1 MMGFAE
7 PYCERVVTTTIDYTS
22 LNVTVTVKKQNAN
35 TVRVVLDNE
44 HITGIRAG
52 GTFQQ
57 WGNGVWANQD
67 DAVANFAQGWTQD
80 GNAWYKDFVFSTYPT
95 TGNFQIYILM
105 DHNAGTPAVAGFT
118 LGSIDID
125 NACSGGGS
133 TPEPEPTPATFTINT
148 VWPDT
153 RVSATK
159 NGDDIN
165 VAIASYGGGQWQAQ
179 LKLEHNL
186 SFDAKKAY
194 KVAYSLTA
202 NKDCGGITFK
212 TDDNNGA
219 VYENQSIDLTA
230 NTPYNYEKVF
240 SGQAGNN
247 KITVFDFGWVGENT
261 NITIS
266 DLTLVEYSPATAS
279 SINGDLIPFKAVDG
293 NTETRWQAA
302 STGEQWWKMDYG
314 TAQSFNRVNITWEA
328 SYAKSFTIQ
337 GSNNDENY
345 TTLAT
350 ISGQTIST
358 FPYKQVI
365 DLDQIYN
372 YRYVKFVGTENGNG
386 YGFSFYEF
394 EIMEVETSV
403 LTDVVITSPKR
414 KTVCAVGQSLD
425 ITAVARDQYEMPMDG
440 QTISYSVSPAARGTI
455 DANGHYTASQVGE
468 VTITATCSNKSAT
481 IAVVNTVSGNLA
493 LNKTATAG
501 DNETPIGNAN
511 DNNLGSFWSLGP
523 NKTSDKWWWQVDLEE
538 TYDLSLVIIKWE
550 GACPTE
556 HAIQVSTDGTNWTD
570 AATKSGW
577 PEIGGEND
585 HNYQFYDVNATARY
599 IRVKATALR
608 EVAWGMKI
616 YDFQAFGTESASP
629 TKSVSAAVN
638 DPTMGTAT
646 VKQNDVA
653 VTEVETG
660 STVTFSAVAN
670 DGYIFVNWSNG
681 EENATFNTEVNTNM
695 NLTANFRALNHISC
709 NEELTNGDYTVY
721 VTYRKT
727 ATENEYEFIV
737 RSAQTMTGFSNAY
750 IGHINGNN
758 QVNLNGQGS
767 LTGNGHKLSYTFTS
781 STEPK
786 LNTPLYVNFANHG
799 EVTFNQINNGTV
811 FEFAV
816 ACADPEITAIE
827 LNKTEATLDM
837 GNTLTLVPTFTPA
850 YMSADITWQTSNADV
865 ATVSNGVVTPV
876 AAGNV
881 TITAKVTEDVKAT
894 CSVTVQASTSHNWY
908 GYGTSQDLDYTYRI
922 EYTTDHHIVAHVK
935 RQGNKTGLV
944 PAQMLISGAWTTI
957 NVTEGEEEGWK
968 KGTTEATFTAG
979 DDIHILIQSA
989 YAGPTSKIEFDYE
1002 VGSDNVMPTIVPSTI
1017 TLSSNNLMLSVSD
1030 ADVQLTAEIHHRD
1043 AANKTLVWSS
1053 DDESVATVAS
1063 DGTIHPVGVGATT
1076 IHATTHNSISASC
1089 DVTIVGELDPETYWG
1104 NGTSADVAIA
1114 YSITRNADHTLTYT
1128 VEALHAKDGFGV
1140 QVNDGEYHNAV
1151 KGDDGI
1157 YRYSSASTY
1166 EDGVVINGFFYMPF
1180 AGGAARVD
1188 FRYTVG
1194 SASEQQAYIP
1204 VTFDQNA
1211 EDASWIND
1219 NDGQMRD
1226 VTIGRTLTANGNFKT
1241 LCLPF
1246 SMNAEQIAE
1255 TFGDCEILML
1265 TGGRMKSEKDIYVQ
1279 YEPVNEIIAGKP
1291 YLMTVDNNV
1300 AGLDFNGV
1308 LINSSTANNEIS
1320 VDLGGGKSIAMV
1332 GTFVKLSLT
1341 AADLFYLSSDGYL
1354 YSVKLYGEENGGAAI
1369 SMPAFRCYYRFTGFG
1384 DNPAGVMV
1392 RVVRGTDVYTDVE
1405 DMTDTAV
1412 ATKLLRDGQLFIVRD
1427 GMYYTVTGLKV
1438 K

>member
-1 MMGFAE
+1 MKRYFSFLCVLCCASVMGFA
-7 PYCERVVTTTIDYTS
+7 IDWSGYSWLGNGGVDGKYNSKIKATVSPS
-22 LNVTVTVKKQNAN
+22 LGTGFINNLQTNGGHASIHIAMPSAEFGAISLDAADYHTEGSGFFPHLDAFKKQETEFTVVCSGTTYTFTVYYEDGEPEDLTGFNLAKGKSVTAGHSALPAANAN
-35 TVRVVLDNE
+35 DADVSSR
-44 HITGIRAG
+44 
-52 GTFQQ
+52 
-57 WGNGVWANQD
+57 WGSEG
-67 DAVANFAQGWTQD
+67 AQHY
-80 GNAWYKDFVFSTYPT
+80 A
-95 TGNFQIYILM
+95 
-105 DHNAGTPAVAGFT
+105 A
-118 LGSIDID
+118 
-125 NACSGGGS
+125 
-133 TPEPEPTPATFTINT
+133 
-148 VWPDT
+148 
-153 RVSATK
+153 
-159 NGDDIN
+159 
-165 VAIASYGGGQWQAQ
+165 
-179 LKLEHNL
+179 
-186 SFDAKKAY
+186 
-194 KVAYSLTA
+194 
-202 NKDCGGITFK
+202 
-212 TDDNNGA
+212 
-219 VYENQSIDLTA
+219 
-230 NTPYNYEKVF
+230 
-240 SGQAGNN
+240 
-247 KITVFDFGWVGENT
+247 VGENAGDWWYVDLGDFYQVDQIKILFETAAPTDYDLLISNNAASWTVIGTYTTQPKTGNTDENYNVYNFTDKVGRYVKIFARNGYNNMQYGISMYEFEVYGDHASIDDHNPPTITSASLSGDPEWNQVNIAVSGTDPEDGAVTSFHVTDATHGVDQSCVAT
-261 NITIS
+261 NGIITVT
-266 DLTLVEYSPATAS
+266 DLSGETSYSFTV
-279 SINGDLIPFKAVDG
+279 KAVDVAG
-293 NTETRWQAA
+293 NE
-302 STGEQWWKMDYG
+302 STNSVVVNATTSQDTSVPLVSAPTPSG
-314 TAQSFNRVNITWEA
+314 TNKDVVHIYSDAFPSTDGHSA
-328 SYAKSFTIQ
+328 C
-337 GSNNDENY
+337 
-345 TTLAT
+345 LAHDFKKDGFGGVALMEEKN
-350 ISGQTIST
+350 ISGD
-358 FPYKQVI
+358 KC
-365 DLDQIYN
+365 LIYN
-372 YRYVKFVGTENGNG
+372 INGAAEVTCGHWDGGINAIIAADGYHHESYTGIDASEMEYLHVDIWSLQACSNINIQINDVSLNTKRSHNGNG
-386 YGFSFYEF
+386 WNSYD
-394 EIMEVETSV
+394 IA
-403 LTDVVITSPKR
+403 LTDYTFGDGEHTRISNVRFMKFNGLNSITGKM
-414 KTVCAVGQSLD
+414 ALD
-425 ITAVARDQYEMPMDG
+425 NIYFWK
-440 QTISYSVSPAARGTI
+440 
-455 DANGHYTASQVGE
+455 TAS
-468 VTITATCSNKSAT
+468 
-481 IAVVNTVSGNLA
+481 
-493 LNKTATAG
+493 
-501 DNETPIGNAN
+501 
-511 DNNLGSFWSLGP
+511 
-523 NKTSDKWWWQVDLEE
+523 
-538 TYDLSLVIIKWE
+538 
-550 GACPTE
+550 
-556 HAIQVSTDGTNWTD
+556 
-570 AATKSGW
+570 
-577 PEIGGEND
+577 
-585 HNYQFYDVNATARY
+585 
-599 IRVKATALR
+599 
-608 EVAWGMKI
+608 GM
-616 YDFQAFGTESASP
+616 
-629 TKSVSAAVN
+629 KSVSASVN
-638 DPTMGTAT
+638 NAEMGTAT
-646 VKQNDVA
+646 VKQNGVA

-681 EENATFNTEVNTNM
+681 NTNATFNATVDAAM
-695 NLTANFRALNHISC
+695 NLTANFRALGNIYC
-709 NEELTNGDYTVY
+709 NTLVHSSNGGQEHDAY
-721 VTYRKT
+721 VTMKRSG
-727 ATENEYEFIV
+727 ENEYQLIV
-737 RSAQTMTGFSNAY
+737 RAEYALGNFSNTEFRIKALDAENTSNY
-750 IGHINGNN
+750 NLNNRGVLSNGNHT
-758 QVNLNGQGS
+758 
-767 LTGNGHKLSYTFTS
+767 LTGTII
-781 STEPK
+781 STIEPEMISGK
-786 LNTPLYVNFANHG
+786 LYVNIVGQWEGQFDRLTNI
-799 EVTFNQINNGTV
+799 EYSQP
-811 FEFAV
+811 
-816 ACADPEITAIE
+816 CADPDITDID
-827 LNKTEATLDM
+827 LNRTEATLDM

-850 YMSADITWQTSNADV
+850 YMSADITWQTSNPDV

-881 TITAKVTEDVKAT
+881 TITAKVTDDIKAT

-1089 DVTIVGELDPETYWG
+1089 DVTIVGELEPETYWG

-1128 VEALHAKDGFGV
+1128 VEALHSKDGFGV

-1188 FRYTVG
+1188 FSYTVG

-1211 EDASWIND
+1211 EDASWIAAN
-1219 NDGQMRD
+1219 NGQMRD

-1291 YLMTVDNNV
+1291 YLMTIDNTVN
-1300 AGLDFNGV
+1300 GLDFNGV

-1341 AADLFYLSSDGYL
+1341 DADFYLSNDGYL
-1354 YSVKLYGEENGGAAI
+1354 YSVKLYGEENGGAVI
-1369 SMPAFRCYYRFTGFG
+1369 SIPAFRCYYRFTGFG

-1412 ATKLLRDGQLFIVRD
+1412 ATKLLREGQLFIVRD

>member
-1 MMGFAE
+1 MKRLFSFLCVLCCASVMGFAIDWSGYDFLGDGAGGGAYSNKYKVAPAEGQSVVNIQRPGWASE
-7 PYCERVVTTTIDYTS
+7 PGIYTS
-22 LNVTVTVKKQNAN
+22 GFGGAISSCSLGDKCAIDGGGIVLYLSAFTQQETEVTV
-35 TVRVVLDNE
+35 
-44 HITGIRAG
+44 
-52 GTFQQ
+52 
-57 WGNGVWANQD
+57 
-67 DAVANFAQGWTQD
+67 VAAQGSKTFTVYYADGEPEDLTGWNIARGKTAYAGHVAENGIAAAND
-80 GNAWYKDFVFSTYPT
+80 GNKGTRWGSNGASHYAAVGENAGDWWYVDLGDFYQVDQIKILFETAAPTDYDLLISNNAASWTVIGTYTTQPK
-95 TGNFQIYILM
+95 TGNTDENYNVYNFTDKVGRYVKIFARNGYNNMAYGFSMWEFEVYGDHASID
-105 DHNAGTPAVAGFT
+105 DHNPPTMTSASLSGDPSYNQVTIAVAGTDPEDGVVTQFHVVDAT
-118 LGSIDID
+118 HGVDQSQTAEAGVITVTGL
-125 NACSGGGS
+125 NAETSY
-133 TPEPEPTPATFTINT
+133 TFTITALDAAGNESANS
-148 VWPDT
+148 VN
-153 RVSATK
+153 VSATTTQDTSIPLVAAPVPSGTGK
-159 NGDDIN
+159 EILPIYCDAFASILEHEFDKDGFAGVTLMMEQNISGDHCLVYN
-165 VAIASYGGGQWQAQ
+165 VAGANEVTWGMYNDGGDAIIAQSEYRGSGMGV
-179 LKLEHNL
+179 
-186 SFDAKKAY
+186 DASAMEY
-194 KVAYSLTA
+194 LHIDIWSL
-202 NKDCGGITFK
+202 
-212 TDDNNGA
+212 
-219 VYENQSIDLTA
+219 
-230 NTPYNYEKVF
+230 
-240 SGQAGNN
+240 QAGTNVIN
-247 KITVFDFGWVGENT
+247 ICINDAGLTSLRLSHSGNGWQGYDIAMSDFGFNPENPSYS
-261 NITIS
+261 S
-266 DLTLVEYSPATAS
+266 DNV
-279 SINGDLIPFKAVDG
+279 
-293 NTETRWQAA
+293 RWMKF
-302 STGEQWWKMDYG
+302 TGIG
-314 TAQSFNRVNITWEA
+314 F
-328 SYAKSFTIQ
+328 
-337 GSNNDENY
+337 
-345 TTLAT
+345 
-350 ISGQTIST
+350 ISG
-358 FPYKQVI
+358 KMA
-365 DLDQIYN
+365 LDNVY
-372 YRYVKFVGTENGNG
+372 FW
-386 YGFSFYEF
+386 
-394 EIMEVETSV
+394 
-403 LTDVVITSPKR
+403 
-414 KTVCAVGQSLD
+414 
-425 ITAVARDQYEMPMDG
+425 
-440 QTISYSVSPAARGTI
+440 
-455 DANGHYTASQVGE
+455 
-468 VTITATCSNKSAT
+468 
-481 IAVVNTVSGNLA
+481 
-493 LNKTATAG
+493 KTATG
-501 DNETPIGNAN
+501 
-511 DNNLGSFWSLGP
+511 LH
-523 NKTSDKWWWQVDLEE
+523 V
-538 TYDLSLVIIKWE
+538 
-550 GACPTE
+550 
-556 HAIQVSTDGTNWTD
+556 VS
-570 AATKSGW
+570 
-577 PEIGGEND
+577 
-585 HNYQFYDVNATARY
+585 ATANN
-599 IRVKATALR
+599 AS
-608 EVAWGMKI
+608 
-616 YDFQAFGTESASP
+616 FGTAS
-629 TKSVSAAVN
+629 VV
-638 DPTMGTAT
+638 
-646 VKQNDVA
+646 
-653 VTEVETG
+653 VTETGLAPEGGTVEDG
-660 STVTFSAVAN
+660 MEVTFSATPN

-681 EENATFNTEVNTNM
+681 NTNATFNATVDAAM
-695 NLTANFRALNHISC
+695 NLTANFRALGHICC
-709 NEELTNGDYTVY
+709 NEEMTNGDYTVY
-721 VTYRKT
+721 VTYKKT
-727 ATENEYEFIV
+727 ANDNEYVLIV
-737 RSAQTMTGFSNAY
+737 RSAKEMVNFTNAY
-750 IGHINGNN
+750 VGHINGTN
-758 QVNLNGQGS
+758 QINMNGQGV

-816 ACADPEITAIE
+816 ACADPEITDID
-827 LNKTEATLDM
+827 LNRTEATLDM

-881 TITAKVTEDVKAT
+881 TITAKVTDDIKAT

-1089 DVTIVGELDPETYWG
+1089 DVTIVGELEPETYWG

-1320 VDLGGGKSIAMV
+1320 VNLGGGKSIAMV

-1341 AADLFYLSSDGYL
+1341 DADLFYLSSDGYL

>member
-1 MMGFAE
+1 MKKLLTIFTLLCISVVGWGE
-7 PYCERVVTTTIDYTS
+7 PYCEKVVTTTVDYTS
-22 LNVTVTVKKQNAN
+22 LDVAVTVKKQNAT
-35 TVRVVLDNE
+35 TVRVILDNE

-57 WGNGVWANQD
+57 WGNGVWANQA

-80 GNAWYKDFVFSTYPT
+80 GTAWYKDFVFTTYPT

-105 DHNAGTPAVAGFT
+105 DHNAGNPAVAGFT

-202 NKDCGGITFK
+202 NRDCGGITFK

-511 DNNLGSFWSLGP
+511 DNNWGSFWSLGP

-616 YDFQAFGTESASP
+616 YDFQAFGTVAASP
-629 TKSVSAAVN
+629 TKSVSASVN
-638 DPTMGTAT
+638 DEAMGTAT
-646 VKQNDVA
+646 VKQNNAD

-660 STVTFSAVAN
+660 STVTFIAVAN
-670 DGYIFVNWSNG
+670 EGYIFVNWSNG
-681 EENATFNTEVNTNM
+681 ETNATFNAEVNSTM
-695 NLTANFRALNHISC
+695 NLTANFRAIKTVYCMTEMEKNGHTIYVTMKRSAADTYQLVVRA
-709 NEELTNGDYTVY
+709 NEELQGFGNAYF
-721 VTYRKT
+721 YRPNNIQVGNISQMQELSDNNHTLT
-727 ATENEYEFIV
+727 AT
-737 RSAQTMTGFSNAY
+737 MTAA
-750 IGHINGNN
+750 
-758 QVNLNGQGS
+758 
-767 LTGNGHKLSYTFTS
+767 
-781 STEPK
+781 TEPYMT
-786 LNTPLYVNFANHG
+786 TPLYVIIRGVG
-799 EVTFNQINNGTV
+799 EVAFDQLT
-811 FEFAV
+811 
-816 ACADPEITAIE
+816 DIE
-827 LNKTEATLDM
+827 YAAECDDNAS
-837 GNTLTLVPTFTPA
+837 V
-850 YMSADITWQTSNADV
+850 TS
-865 ATVSNGVVTPV
+865 
-876 AAGNV
+876 V
-881 TITAKVTEDVKAT
+881 TISRTTA
-894 CSVTVQASTSHNWY
+894 SVAVGDEFDLTVQ
-908 GYGTSQDLDYTYRI
+908 
-922 EYTTDHHIVAHVK
+922 V
-935 RQGNKTGLV
+935 V
-944 PAQMLISGAWTTI
+944 PAF
-957 NVTEGEEEGWK
+957 
-968 KGTTEATFTAG
+968 ATN
-979 DDIHILIQSA
+979 
-989 YAGPTSKIEFDYE
+989 K
-1002 VGSDNVMPTIVPSTI
+1002 NI
-1017 TLSSNNLMLSVSD
+1017 T
-1030 ADVQLTAEIHHRD
+1030 
-1043 AANKTLVWSS
+1043 WSS
-1053 DDESVATVAS
+1053 DNTSVATVTSAGHVATLAEGTARITATS
-1063 DGTIHPVGVGATT
+1063 VDGGYTATCT
-1076 IHATTHNSISASC
+1076 
-1089 DVTIVGELDPETYWG
+1089 VTVNAELETQTYWG
-1104 NGTSADVAIA
+1104 NGSNSGIAIA
-1114 YSITRNADHTLTYT
+1114 YSITRNSDYTLTY
-1128 VEALHAKDGFGV
+1128 VLDVLHQKTGFV
-1140 QVNDGEYHNAV
+1140 PEVNYPDENAYHNMTYDNESQTYSHTTTLTYSD
-1151 KGDDGI
+1151 GD
-1157 YRYSSASTY
+1157 
-1166 EDGVVINGFFYMPF
+1166 VINGFFWLKYE
-1180 AGGAARVD
+1180 GGVVRID
-1188 FRYTVG
+1188 FTYTVG
-1194 SASEQQAYIP
+1194 SSSERQAYIP
-1204 VTFDQNA
+1204 IEFDDNA
-1211 EDASWIND
+1211 EDASWINE
-1219 NDGQMRD
+1219 NDGKTRD
-1226 VTIGRTLTANGNFKT
+1226 VEIDRTLLANGYYKT
-1241 LCLPF
+1241 ICFPF
-1246 SMNAEQIAE
+1246 SMDAEQIEA
-1255 TFGDCEILML
+1255 TFGNCEILML
-1265 TGGRMKSEKDIYVQ
+1265 SGGHMKSETDIYVQ
-1279 YEPVNEIIAGKP
+1279 YVPVHEIIAGKP
-1291 YLMTVDNNV
+1291 YLMTNESEV
-1300 AGLDFNGV
+1300 AGLDFSGV
-1308 LINSSTANNEIS
+1308 LINSSTANNEIE
-1320 VDLGGGKSIAMV
+1320 VDLGGGKKITMI
-1332 GTFVKLSLT
+1332 GTFVKKSLT
-1341 AADLFYLSSDGYL
+1341 DDDLYYLDIDGFL
-1354 YSVKLYGEENGGAAI
+1354 HSVSAYGSENSGAAVTI
-1369 SMPAFRCYYRFTGFG
+1369 AAFRCYYQFEGFN
-1384 DNPAGVMV
+1384 NPAGVRA
-1392 RVVRGTDVYTDVE
+1392 RVVRVTDVVTGCE
-1405 DMTDTAV
+1405 DLTEPTV
-1412 ATKLLRDGQLFIVRD
+1412 ATKQLRNGQLLIFRDGKS
-1427 GMYYTVTGLKV
+1427 YTVTGLRIE
-1438 K
+1438 